1 MLAALELAREYGWP
15 VIRCALLLSVSFDIP
30 TEAQRLRSIALRSSS
45 ASNLRTLIATK
56 ELLPPQ
62 TVYMLVSSLHMT
74 HGIQRAVASVSGTLV
89 LKILTTSVLLRITI
103 LLPHA

>member
-56 ELLPPQ
+56 ESLPPQ
-62 TVYMLVSSLHMT
+62 TVYIPVSYLHIMMMR
-74 HGIQRAVASVSGTLV
+74 GIQSAIASVSGTLTARTASLCV
-89 LKILTTSVLLRITI
+89 C
-103 LLPHA
+103 